1 MGIEELKKKKL
12 RLEVDY
18 LEVEWE
24 LVYTEWRENLIT
36 FEQDFKEHLKDRK
49 IDTKKETS
57 VIDHIEYDIPKKKV
71 NQVFK
76 KIATKTHP
84 DKTRGSD
91 DSDEL
96 EELYKEAQQSVER
109 NDWSKVTKI
118 ADKLNIDISD
128 IEENDDVYFETTSKK
143 LRKKIHETQQT
154 LAWLWCHTEGQQ
166 KDLVKQTILDT
177 IKKQENKNEKHT

>member
-1 MGIEELKKKKL
+1 MGLEELKRKKL
-12 RLEVDY
+12 RLEVEY
-18 LEVEWE
+18 LKVEWE
-24 LVYTEWRENLIT
+24 LVSTEWRQNLIT
-36 FEQDFKEHLKDRK
+36 FEQDFKEYLSDNK
-49 IDTKKETS
+49 IDSKKGK
-57 VIDHIEYDIPKKKV
+57 VDDIEYDIPKEKV

-91 DSDEL
+91 DSDRL

-118 ADKLNIDISD
+118 AEQLNIDISD

-143 LRKKIHETQQT
+143 LRQKIKDTQQT

-166 KDLVKQTILDT
+166 KDLVKQTILKT

>member
-1 MGIEELKKKKL
+1 M
-12 RLEVDY
+12 VS
-18 LEVEWE
+18 
-24 LVYTEWRENLIT
+24 TEWRQNLIT
-36 FEQDFKEHLKDRK
+36 FEQDFKEYLSDNK
-49 IDTKKETS
+49 IDSKKGR
-57 VIDHIEYDIPKKKV
+57 VDDIEYDIPKEKV

-91 DSDEL
+91 DSDRL

-118 ADKLNIDISD
+118 AEQLNIDISD

-143 LRKKIHETQQT
+143 LRQ
-154 LAWLWCHTEGQQ
+154 
-166 KDLVKQTILDT
+166 
-177 IKKQENKNEKHT
+177 N

>member
-1 MGIEELKKKKL
+1 MGLEELKKKKL

-18 LEVEWE
+18 LKVEWE
-24 LVYTEWRENLIT
+24 LISTEWRQNLIT
-36 FEQDFKEHLKDRK
+36 FEQDFKEYLQD
-49 IDTKKETS
+49 KKPNKQEKTI
-57 VIDHIEYDIPKKKV
+57 VDDLEYDIPKEKV

-84 DKTRGSD
+84 DKTRGGD
-91 DSDEL
+91 DSDRL

-118 ADKLNIDISD
+118 AEQLDIDISD

-143 LRKKIHETQQT
+143 LRKKIEDTQQT

-166 KDLVKQTILDT
+166 KDLVKQTILNT
-177 IKKQENKNEKHT
+177 IKKQENDNEKHT

>member
-1 MGIEELKKKKL
+1 MGLKTLKRKKL
-12 RLEVDY
+12 KLEVEY
-18 LEVEWE
+18 LKVEWE
-24 LVYTEWRENLIT
+24 LVSTEWRENLVK
-36 FEQDFKEHLKDRK
+36 FEQDFKEHLQDKK
-49 IDTKKETS
+49 PKTKKEKS
-57 VIDHIEYDIPKKKV
+57 VVDDIEYDIPKEKV

-91 DSDEL
+91 DSDRL

-109 NDWSKVTKI
+109 NDWSKVIKI
-118 ADKLNIDISD
+118 AEQLDIDISD
-128 IEENDDVYFETTSKK
+128 IEENDDVYFETTSKN
-143 LRKKIHETQQT
+143 LRKKIEDTQQT

-166 KDLVKQTILDT
+166 KDLVKETILNT

>member
-1 MGIEELKKKKL
+1 MEIEKLKRKKL
-12 RLEVDY
+12 RLEVEY
-18 LEVEWE
+18 LEAEWE
-24 LVYTEWRENLIT
+24 LVSTEWRQNLIT
-36 FEQDFKEHLKDRK
+36 FEQDFKEHLKD
-49 IDTKKETS
+49 KKPEKPQKS
-57 VIDHIEYDIPKKKV
+57 IVDDLEYDIPKEKV

-91 DSDEL
+91 DSDRL
-96 EELYKEAQQSVER
+96 EELYKDAQQSVER
-109 NDWSKVTKI
+109 NDWSRVTKI
-118 ADKLNIDISD
+118 AEELNIDISN

-143 LRKKIHETQQT
+143 LRKKIDDTQQT

-166 KDLVKQTILDT
+166 KDLVKQTILNT